1 MGRYPLITFL
11 CVLLLS
17 SCAPVRPNLGAP
29 VSPGFADGLLREW
42 ADSSARI
49 TSVQGL
55 ARVEVKAPMTSI
67 NGSQVVIAAK
77 PDRLRAETL
86 NPFGMPMVS
95 LTAADG
101 RLGVLLTAQ
110 NLYYTGA
117 ASPENLAQFAHLPLD
132 VQDLVSLLL
141 YQPPLIEA
149 WKEEAFSLKDGGWLL
164 VRHGTMQRQELVF
177 DRDRR
182 LVETAYF
189 EDNNLLIK
197 AAYANFIEQGVLYPA
212 LLTLDV
218 PAKYAKVSLD
228 FSDLETN
235 GRLQPGVFDVKA
247 PAGAKVVH
255 LPQ

>member
-1 MGRYPLITFL
+1 MGRYSLIAILF
-11 CVLLLS
+11 VLLLS
-17 SCAPVRPNLGAP
+17 SCAPIRPNLGAP
-29 VSPGFADGLLREW
+29 VSRSFADDLLRES
-42 ADSSARI
+42 ADNSALI
-49 TSVQGL
+49 SSVQGL
-55 ARVEVKAPMTSI
+55 ARVEVKAPMTSF

-77 PDRLRAETL
+77 PDKLRAETL
-86 NPFGMPMVS
+86 NPFGMPLVS

-110 NLYYTGA
+110 NLYYIGA
-117 ASPENLAQFAHLPLD
+117 ASPENLAQFAHVPLE

-149 WKEEAFSLKDGGWLL
+149 WKEEAFNLKDGGWLL

-182 LVETAYF
+182 LIETAYF
-189 EDNNLLIK
+189 KDNDLLVK
-197 AAYANFIEQGVLYPA
+197 AAYANFITQGVLYPA

-218 PAKYAKVSLD
+218 PEKYATVSLG

-235 GRLQPGVFDVKA
+235 GRLRPGVFDVRA
-247 PAGAKVVH
+247 PAGAKVVY
-255 LPQ
+255 LPE